1 MNEAFAGLP
10 FCGIFCFHPALTGV
24 GAYWYRTFQNWNE
37 ATRVQE
43 HNYEI
48 LQSTE
53 NVLSLLKDIEVGQR
67 GYIITQDSSFL
78 APFDHAV
85 VALPLELHRLDSLL
99 PDTKAQQQWA
109 NKLHVLVQKRI
120 YYSRKALNAALA
132 PPDIDPHLKT
142 IYMRRGK
149 ATMDTVRI
157 LISNMKNQELAEMPR
172 MNLYKVKFALR
183 STIALVLSFGLSLA
197 LFAGTFFKMVQE
209 LFRRLK
215 TEKLLLRNL
224 SELQRSHAQLDDF
237 NFVSVHHLQ
246 EPLRKLTIFSDR
258 LQQKHQG
265 DLPTEVQFLVQKLS
279 AAAVEISDLIRDL
292 TTYTTLGK
300 AEDQLSFSEISIPNI
315 VQKVQEEHAE
325 EIAQRSAQIQ
335 LAEELPNVEGNPIQL
350 HLLFTHLM
358 SNSLKFARADVPL
371 QIQLSSSIVAG
382 FEIPGV
388 DDTDHDYTF
397 YKVNFSD
404 NGIGIDKKYMHV
416 IFELFHRLHKDKE
429 LPGTGIGLAICKK
442 IMLNHNGY
450 IAVKSELN
458 HGSTFSLFFP
468 L

>member
-1 MNEAFAGLP
+1 MKPSLVYLFVGFFASIL
-10 FCGIFCFHPALTGV
+10 LLVGV

-172 MNLYKVKFALR
+172 M
-183 STIALVLSFGLSLA
+183 
-197 LFAGTFFKMVQE
+197 
-209 LFRRLK
+209 
-215 TEKLLLRNL
+215 
-224 SELQRSHAQLDDF
+224 
-237 NFVSVHHLQ
+237 
-246 EPLRKLTIFSDR
+246 
-258 LQQKHQG
+258 
-265 DLPTEVQFLVQKLS
+265 
-279 AAAVEISDLIRDL
+279 
-292 TTYTTLGK
+292 
-300 AEDQLSFSEISIPNI
+300 
-315 VQKVQEEHAE
+315 
-325 EIAQRSAQIQ
+325 
-335 LAEELPNVEGNPIQL
+335 
-350 HLLFTHLM
+350 
-358 SNSLKFARADVPL
+358 
-371 QIQLSSSIVAG
+371 
-382 FEIPGV
+382 
-388 DDTDHDYTF
+388 
-397 YKVNFSD
+397 
-404 NGIGIDKKYMHV
+404 
-416 IFELFHRLHKDKE
+416 
-429 LPGTGIGLAICKK
+429 
-442 IMLNHNGY
+442 
-450 IAVKSELN
+450 
-458 HGSTFSLFFP
+458 
-468 L
+468 